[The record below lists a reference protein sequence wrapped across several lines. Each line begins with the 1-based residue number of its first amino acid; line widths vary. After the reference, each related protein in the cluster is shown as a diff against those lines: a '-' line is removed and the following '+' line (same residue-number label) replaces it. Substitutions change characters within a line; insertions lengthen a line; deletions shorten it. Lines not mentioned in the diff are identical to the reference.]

1 MPAHEESR
9 GLRFRLNDGCM
20 ICLKINRTSSNSLE
34 VLRSSPGS
42 SKLNTVAVLDGFDQ
56 SEMQFDVDQQN
67 GDIFCFKMHEA
78 AHIELLILGH
88 EDDYQSFKLQTSTS
102 IEETNREMVKFGCG
116 PDRDM
121 YVIKHKGTESA
132 MTELRVLCA
141 SSNYQELKVQTATAL
156 GCTRQGCG
164 TGFAVN
170 QVTGNLWV
178 MRADP
183 ENGDSSK
190 VEILAASDGFQSF
203 CEHATRWVAN
213 KVLSPSMW
221 SQRLLNC
228 LEESF
233 ASGHLTNNGPC
244 CRKLEVKVREFLQVD
259 ETHAVIAVANATLG
273 ISVIACA
280 VDMERKDRGLPP
292 ISHYATQSL
301 TFPSSAQGAFR
312 GRTAIVDVTPDGDL
326 DLKSL
331 PEDCQGIIVTNV
343 MGTAGNLERYH
354 QWWLQDP
361 KNRVLI
367 MDNAAAPFT
376 TTPSGSSHT
385 LGVGSIVSLHHTKTV
400 GFGEGGVVILS
411 RELEKYGR
419 RCINFGFDYT
429 NADTRVIY
437 EFESMASNMKISDLA
452 AAACLLRIED
462 AISLNLLQHS
472 RNVLSLMQQML
483 CKSVFK
489 FLLADQAKLHDT
501 HVTPGAICL
510 LAPSTEMAHAARS
523 ALRRNGFFVAQYYRP
538 LQVAGCP
545 NATSIFDCILCLP
558 CHEEITAIHV
568 EFMVKLVQEA
578 EKLIHLG
585 INNK

>member
-1 MPAHEESR
+1 
-9 GLRFRLNDGCM
+9 
-20 ICLKINRTSSNSLE
+20 
-34 VLRSSPGS
+34 
-42 SKLNTVAVLDGFDQ
+42 
-56 SEMQFDVDQQN
+56 
-67 GDIFCFKMHEA
+67 
-78 AHIELLILGH
+78 
-88 EDDYQSFKLQTSTS
+88 
-102 IEETNREMVKFGCG
+102 MV
-116 PDRDM
+116 
-121 YVIKHKGTESA
+121 TW
-132 MTELRVLCA
+132 T
-141 SSNYQELKVQTATAL
+141 
-156 GCTRQGCG
+156 
-164 TGFAVN
+164 
-170 QVTGNLWV
+170 
-178 MRADP
+178 
-183 ENGDSSK
+183 
-190 VEILAASDGFQSF
+190 
-203 CEHATRWVAN
+203 
-213 KVLSPSMW
+213 
-221 SQRLLNC
+221 
-228 LEESF
+228 
-233 ASGHLTNNGPC
+233 
-244 CRKLEVKVREFLQVD
+244 
-259 ETHAVIAVANATLG
+259 
-273 ISVIACA
+273 
-280 VDMERKDRGLPP
+280 
-292 ISHYATQSL
+292 
-301 TFPSSAQGAFR
+301 
-312 GRTAIVDVTPDGDL
+312 
-326 DLKSL
+326 LKSL

-429 NADTRVIY
+429 NADTHVIY

-545 NATSIFDCILCLP
+545 NATSIFDRILCLP